1 MYRIWCT
8 VSGGITGS
16 RAAWLKDHGEIME
29 FDDKEEAMTHAKKC
43 MDNTSRRSSATFSYE
58 AKEVMKETMVYNPY
72 ITRKP
77 FCIIQEN
84 GERTVY
90 DRDEIKE
97 LGQKYDNAASK
108 AIIAGSSILIEV

>member
-1 MYRIWCT
+1 MDLFEKMKDPNWVECPNCNGY
-8 VSGGITGS
+8 GS
-16 RAAWLKDHGEIME
+16 SLRESSPKCSQCFGDGLIR
-29 FDDKEEAMTHAKKC
+29 KK
-43 MDNTSRRSSATFSYE
+43 M
-58 AKEVMKETMVYNPY
+58 ETMVYNPY
-72 ITRKP
+72 TTRKP